1 MVFGANPIMR
11 QPRRPSSPEVTSISA
26 SSNMKANVRIQL
38 ISNIDHTSKHAMMY
52 SSQYFYKTPV
62 PTWYGDGVGRR
73 SALWQRWMGR
83 RVVVR
88 QRGLRGV
95 RVGQEVG
102 RDVLWKA
109 LVGQDG
115 GLVALIEN
123 RIVGDC
129 RGAG

>member
-1 MVFGANPIMR
+1 
-11 QPRRPSSPEVTSISA
+11 
-26 SSNMKANVRIQL
+26 
-38 ISNIDHTSKHAMMY
+38 MMY

-88 QRGLRGV
+88 QRGLRAV